1 MANRMK
7 EEEKNERIIR
17 GLLKL
22 TPNRRCINCNSL
34 GPQYVCTNFWT
45 FICTNCSGLHR
56 EFTHRVKSV
65 SMAKFTSQEVSALQ
79 AGGNER
85 AKEIYLKEWDSAR
98 QSLPDS
104 SNPLKVRDF
113 IKHVYVDKRYT
124 GERSTDKPPRAK
136 SGDKE
141 DSYQNRRVDPYRS
154 GSRSPPSEN
163 SYDHHGE
170 RSGHAGQNDDRN
182 SRYSYE
188 ERRSPGY
195 GQDTRYGDS
204 KRSPGRVEVV
214 DDWRREDRFGN
225 GRRSEDRRS
234 SDGES
239 RSEGRSP
246 NSQTDLG
253 ISSPPVV
260 RPVRDILGEDA
271 PPLRIGE
278 PPKANGGKV
287 ADVPPPLRIGEPP
300 KANGSKVADVPPH
313 TQRTASSSSLGSID
327 ATLGSLIDFDAD
339 PEPAI
344 APPSQPTKTPS
355 IQSIA
360 PPATNPSTDTGNWAS
375 FDFAAQT
382 SVPNPGPAPA
392 PAPFPSNVNNLDSV
406 LSELSF
412 PAVAPPSNVSA
423 FPTTGSAPT
432 ASPLDNAF
440 KLSTGSSGGASVVAP
455 GGQWPNMQQN
465 FTPSV
470 GGTPNNQMWG
480 SVSQVSQGSL
490 PTSSQPSSI
499 PTQEVSRGMASQPN
513 SLEAKPSGREA
524 LPEDLFAATYSLYP
538 AQNTGWH
545 AGLSHG
551 MGFGMQYPTAVQ
563 MPAYPQTSRA
573 SNPFDMNHEQPTIV
587 HASSFPNMASLQGA
601 LPNVAASPGLPRA
614 SSVGS
619 WMPQQAQPYASA
631 MQTPPSYGGGVPQG
645 AFMGQQLPPNGTPAV
660 GHQGIGGF
668 GGEGSFFGGLNMDQQ
683 LDSRYSQPPAQTS
696 FTSHG
701 GNPFG

>member
-65 SMAKFTSQEVSALQ
+65 SMAKFTSQEVSSLQ
-79 AGGNER
+79 AGGNEH

-124 GERSTDKPPRAK
+124 GERSIDKPPRAK

-141 DSYQNRRVDPYRS
+141 DSYENRRVDTYRS

-170 RSGHAGQNDDRN
+170 RSGHVGQNDDRN
-182 SRYSYE
+182 SRYAYE

-195 GQDTRYGDS
+195 GQDTRYGDN

-239 RSEGRSP
+239 KSEGRSP
-246 NSQTDLG
+246 NNQTDFG

-278 PPKANGGKV
+278 PPKANGSKV
-287 ADVPPPLRIGEPP
+287 AGVPQPLRISEPP

-327 ATLGSLIDFDAD
+327 ANLGSLIDFDAD

-344 APPSQPTKTPS
+344 VPPSQPTITPS
-355 IQSIA
+355 TQSIT
-360 PPATNPSTDTGNWAS
+360 PPATNPSTDAGNWAS
-375 FDFAAQT
+375 FDFTAQT
-382 SVPNPGPAPA
+382 SVLAPGPSP
-392 PAPFPSNVNNLDSV
+392 PNVNNLDSV
-406 LSELSF
+406 LSDLSF
-412 PAVAPPSNVSA
+412 PATAPLSNMSA

-440 KLSTGSSGGASVVAP
+440 MLSSGSSRGASVVVP
-455 GGQWPNMQQN
+455 GGQWPNNMQQH
-465 FTPSV
+465 FTSPV
-470 GGTPNNQMWG
+470 GGTPNNQMWK
-480 SVSQVSQGSL
+480 SVSQVSHGTL
-490 PTSSQPSSI
+490 PTSGQPSSI
-499 PTQEVSRGMASQPN
+499 PTQEVSGGIASQPN
-513 SLEAKPSGREA
+513 SLETKHSGREA
-524 LPEDLFAATYSLYP
+524 LPEDLFASTYSSYP
-538 AQNTGWH
+538 VQNTGWH
-545 AGLSHG
+545 AGPSQG
-551 MGFGMQYPTAVQ
+551 MGFGMQYPAAGLQQ
-563 MPAYPQTSRA
+563 MPAYPQTARA
-573 SNPFDMNHEQPTIV
+573 SNPFDINHEQPTIV
-587 HASSFPNMASLQGA
+587 HAASFPNMASLQGA
-601 LPNVAASPGLPRA
+601 LPNIAASPGLSRA

-631 MQTPPSYGGGVPQG
+631 MQPPPSYAGGVPQG
-645 AFMGQQLPPNGTPAV
+645 AFMGQQLPPSNAPSA

-668 GGEGSFFGGLNMDQQ
+668 GGEGSFFGASNMDQQ